1 MKIQSLA
8 SSSLLIFAFLLP
20 LAAAETLLVADGPA
34 AGATALVPTA
44 GNGGNSLTEAE
55 WTNVAPPPNAA
66 SWIPGTI
73 GVGYEASPNS
83 GTSYATLLGLE
94 LRSRMQNRSTTAY
107 IRIPFSAD
115 RKALESARALFLE
128 LKYDDGF
135 VAYLNGVRVASSN
148 APGQLTSSSAASSN
162 NSDSRALEFE
172 QFDLSSFIPLLNEG
186 ANMLAIHGLNDGA
199 GSSDFLILPRLVVT
213 DSLPPVWPDLQLG
226 TPITNANSPVALTHA
241 PDGSGRLFIVE
252 RAGRIRIWD
261 GGALRTFL
269 DLRSRVN
276 TNDSGGDERGLLA
289 LAFSPEYATNGH
301 FYVNYISSNSSPRG
315 STVISR
321 FTVNP
326 ANADDGIETSEEV
339 ILVIP
344 QPEPNHN
351 GGQIN
356 FGPDGYLYIGMG
368 DGGGAGDLHGSVGN
382 GQANDT
388 FLGKMLRI
396 DVEGLPDPG
405 LPYAIP
411 ADNPFL
417 LDTQVPNEIW
427 AFGLRNPWRWS
438 FDRKTGDMYIADVG
452 QYEWEEVNFIPAAST
467 GGENFQW
474 RRVEGFNTFNS
485 GTPLTKGTS
494 TDPVFEY
501 DHNTGSSIT
510 GGYVYRGSSFPRM
523 EGIYYFGDYN
533 SGRIWGLQRDPSG
546 NWIDRQFLDTSL
558 NISSFGEDEAG
569 NLYVASLFTG
579 DIYRLSDTR
588 GETYLQVTEASFTP
602 DGEAQVLFGSEIGKR
617 YQLQVS
623 ADLQS
628 WSDLGQPRMATDFDS
643 EISAAL
649 PVPAPAEAY
658 FRVMELAD

>member
-1 MKIQSLA
+1 MKIQRLA

-226 TPITNANSPVALTHA
+226 TPIANANSPVALTHA

-501 DHNTGSSIT
+501 DHNAGSSIT

>member
-1 MKIQSLA
+1 MKIQRLA

-162 NSDSRALEFE
+162 NSDTRALEFE

-396 DVEGLPDPG
+396 DVEGFPDPG

-501 DHNTGSSIT
+501 DHNAGSSIT

-558 NISSFGEDEAG
+558 NVSSFGEDEAG

-643 EISAAL
+643 EISATL

>member
-1 MKIQSLA
+1 MKIQRLA

-66 SWIPGTI
+66 SWIPATI

-94 LRSRMQNRSTTAY
+94 LRARMQNRSTTAY

-162 NSDSRALEFE
+162 NSDTRALEFE

-501 DHNTGSSIT
+501 DHNAGSSIT

-558 NISSFGEDEAG
+558 NVSSFGEDEAG

>member
-1 MKIQSLA
+1 MKIQRLA

-213 DSLPPVWPDLQLG
+213 DSPPPVWPDLQLG

-301 FYVNYISSNSSPRG
+301 FYVNYISGNSSPRG

-501 DHNTGSSIT
+501 DHNAGSSIT

>member
-1 MKIQSLA
+1 MKIQRLA

-148 APGQLTSSSAASSN
+148 APGQLTASSAASSN
-162 NSDSRALEFE
+162 NSDTRALEFE

-501 DHNTGSSIT
+501 DHNAGSSIT

-558 NISSFGEDEAG
+558 NVSSFGEDEAG

>member
-1 MKIQSLA
+1 MKIQRLA

-162 NSDSRALEFE
+162 NSDTRALEFE

-261 GGALRTFL
+261 GRALRTFL

-289 LAFSPEYATNGH
+289 LAFSPGYATNGH

-396 DVEGLPDPG
+396 DVEGFPDPG

-501 DHNTGSSIT
+501 DHNAGSSIT

-558 NISSFGEDEAG
+558 NVSSFGEDEAG

>member
-1 MKIQSLA
+1 MKIQHLA

-162 NSDSRALEFE
+162 NSDTRALEFE

-289 LAFSPEYATNGH
+289 LAFSPGYATNGH

-501 DHNTGSSIT
+501 DHNAGSSIT

-533 SGRIWGLQRDPSG
+533 SGRSWGLQRDPSG

-558 NISSFGEDEAG
+558 NVSSFGEDEAG

>member
-1 MKIQSLA
+1 MKIQHLA

-115 RKALESARALFLE
+115 RKALESARALILE

-162 NSDSRALEFE
+162 NSDTRALEFE

-213 DSLPPVWPDLQLG
+213 DSQPPVWPDLQLG
-226 TPITNANSPVALTHA
+226 TPITTANSPVALTHA

-501 DHNTGSSIT
+501 DHNAGSSIT
-510 GGYVYRGSSFPRM
+510 GGYVYRGSRFPRM

-558 NISSFGEDEAG
+558 NVSSFGEDEAG

>member
-226 TPITNANSPVALTHA
+226 TPIANANSPVALTHA

-501 DHNTGSSIT
+501 DHNAGSSIT

-558 NISSFGEDEAG
+558 NVSSFGEDEAG

>member
-1 MKIQSLA
+1 MKIQRLA

-213 DSLPPVWPDLQLG
+213 DSPPPVWPDLQLG

-276 TNDSGGDERGLLA
+276 TSDSGGDERGLLA

-474 RRVEGFNTFNS
+474 RRVEGFNTFSS

-501 DHNTGSSIT
+501 DHNAGSSIT

>member
-1 MKIQSLA
+1 MKIQRLA

-162 NSDSRALEFE
+162 NSDTRALEFE

-226 TPITNANSPVALTHA
+226 TPITTANSPVALTHA

-501 DHNTGSSIT
+501 DHNAGSSIT

-558 NISSFGEDEAG
+558 NVSSFGEDEAG

>member
-1 MKIQSLA
+1 MKIQHLA

-162 NSDSRALEFE
+162 NSDTRALEFE

-289 LAFSPEYATNGH
+289 LAFSPGYATNGH

-501 DHNTGSSIT
+501 DHNAGSSIT

-558 NISSFGEDEAG
+558 NVSSFGEDEAG

>member
-1 MKIQSLA
+1 MKIQRLA

-115 RKALESARALFLE
+115 RKALESARALILE

-162 NSDSRALEFE
+162 NSDTRALEFE

-226 TPITNANSPVALTHA
+226 TPITTANSPVALTHA

-289 LAFSPEYATNGH
+289 LAFSPGYATNGH

-396 DVEGLPDPG
+396 DVEGFPDPG

-501 DHNTGSSIT
+501 DHNAGSSIT

-558 NISSFGEDEAG
+558 NVSSFGEDEAG

-643 EISAAL
+643 EISATL

>member
-115 RKALESARALFLE
+115 RKALESARALILE

-226 TPITNANSPVALTHA
+226 TPIANANSPVALTHA

-501 DHNTGSSIT
+501 DHNAGSSIT

-546 NWIDRQFLDTSL
+546 NWIDRQLLDTSL
-558 NISSFGEDEAG
+558 NVSSFGEDEAG

>member
-1 MKIQSLA
+1 MKIQRLA

-115 RKALESARALFLE
+115 RKALESARALILE

-162 NSDSRALEFE
+162 NSDTRALEFE

-501 DHNTGSSIT
+501 DHNAGSSIT

-558 NISSFGEDEAG
+558 NVSSFGEDEAG

-643 EISAAL
+643 EISATL

>member
-1 MKIQSLA
+1 MKIQRLA

-226 TPITNANSPVALTHA
+226 TPIANANSPVALTHA

-301 FYVNYISSNSSPRG
+301 FYVNYISGNSSPRG

-501 DHNTGSSIT
+501 DHNAGSSIT

>member
-1 MKIQSLA
+1 MKIQRLA

-276 TNDSGGDERGLLA
+276 TSDSGGDERGLLA

-301 FYVNYISSNSSPRG
+301 FYVNYISGNSSPRG

-501 DHNTGSSIT
+501 DHNAGSSIT

>member
-20 LAAAETLLVADGPA
+20 LAVAETLLVADGPA

-115 RKALESARALFLE
+115 RKALESARALILE

-162 NSDSRALEFE
+162 NSDTRALEFE

-289 LAFSPEYATNGH
+289 LAFSPGYATNGH

-474 RRVEGFNTFNS
+474 RRLEGFNTFNS

-494 TDPVFEY
+494 TDPVVEY
-501 DHNTGSSIT
+501 DHNAGSSIT
-510 GGYVYRGSSFPRM
+510 GGYGYRGSSFPRM

-558 NISSFGEDEAG
+558 NVSSFGAVSYTH
-569 NLYVASLFTG
+569 LTLPT
-579 DIYRLSDTR
+579 IYS
-588 GETYLQVTEASFTP
+588 V
-602 DGEAQVLFGSEIGKR
+602 
-617 YQLQVS
+617 
-623 ADLQS
+623 
-628 WSDLGQPRMATDFDS
+628 
-643 EISAAL
+643 
-649 PVPAPAEAY
+649 
-658 FRVMELAD
+658 

>member
-1 MKIQSLA
+1 MKIQRLA

-115 RKALESARALFLE
+115 RKALESARALILE

-162 NSDSRALEFE
+162 NSDTRALEFE

-289 LAFSPEYATNGH
+289 LAFSPGYATNGH

-501 DHNTGSSIT
+501 DHNAGSSIT

-558 NISSFGEDEAG
+558 NVSSFGEDEAG

>member
-226 TPITNANSPVALTHA
+226 TPIANANSPVALTHA

-276 TNDSGGDERGLLA
+276 TSDSGGDERGLLA
-289 LAFSPEYATNGH
+289 LAFSPE
-301 FYVNYISSNSSPRG
+301 
-315 STVISR
+315 
-321 FTVNP
+321 
-326 ANADDGIETSEEV
+326 
-339 ILVIP
+339 
-344 QPEPNHN
+344 
-351 GGQIN
+351 
-356 FGPDGYLYIGMG
+356 
-368 DGGGAGDLHGSVGN
+368 
-382 GQANDT
+382 
-388 FLGKMLRI
+388 
-396 DVEGLPDPG
+396 
-405 LPYAIP
+405 
-411 ADNPFL
+411 
-417 LDTQVPNEIW
+417 
-427 AFGLRNPWRWS
+427 
-438 FDRKTGDMYIADVG
+438 
-452 QYEWEEVNFIPAAST
+452 
-467 GGENFQW
+467 
-474 RRVEGFNTFNS
+474 
-485 GTPLTKGTS
+485 
-494 TDPVFEY
+494 
-501 DHNTGSSIT
+501 
-510 GGYVYRGSSFPRM
+510 
-523 EGIYYFGDYN
+523 
-533 SGRIWGLQRDPSG
+533 
-546 NWIDRQFLDTSL
+546 
-558 NISSFGEDEAG
+558 
-569 NLYVASLFTG
+569 
-579 DIYRLSDTR
+579 
-588 GETYLQVTEASFTP
+588 
-602 DGEAQVLFGSEIGKR
+602 
-617 YQLQVS
+617 
-623 ADLQS
+623 
-628 WSDLGQPRMATDFDS
+628 
-643 EISAAL
+643 
-649 PVPAPAEAY
+649 
-658 FRVMELAD
+658 

>member
-1 MKIQSLA
+1 MKIQRLA

-162 NSDSRALEFE
+162 NSDTRALEFE

-289 LAFSPEYATNGH
+289 LAFSPGYATNGH

-501 DHNTGSSIT
+501 DHNAGSSIT

-558 NISSFGEDEAG
+558 NVSSFGEDEAG

>member
-1 MKIQSLA
+1 MKIQRLA

-107 IRIPFSAD
+107 IRITFSAD

-162 NSDSRALEFE
+162 NSDTRALEFE

-199 GSSDFLILPRLVVT
+199 GSSDFLILPRLVVS
-213 DSLPPVWPDLQLG
+213 DSQPPVWPDLQLG
-226 TPITNANSPVALTHA
+226 TPITTANSPVALTHA

-501 DHNTGSSIT
+501 DHNAGSSIT

-558 NISSFGEDEAG
+558 NVSSFGEDEAG

-643 EISAAL
+643 EISATL

>member
-1 MKIQSLA
+1 MKIQRLA

-162 NSDSRALEFE
+162 NSDTRALEFE

-501 DHNTGSSIT
+501 DHNAGSSIT

-558 NISSFGEDEAG
+558 NVSSFGEDEAG

>member
-20 LAAAETLLVADGPA
+20 LAAAETLLVPDGPA

-148 APGQLTSSSAASSN
+148 APGQLTASSAASSN
-162 NSDSRALEFE
+162 NSDTRALEFE

-501 DHNTGSSIT
+501 DHNAGSSIT

-558 NISSFGEDEAG
+558 NVSSFGEDEAG

-643 EISAAL
+643 EISATL
-649 PVPAPAEAY
+649 PVPSPAEAY

>member
-115 RKALESARALFLE
+115 RKALESARALILE

-162 NSDSRALEFE
+162 NSDTRALEFE

-289 LAFSPEYATNGH
+289 LAFSPGYATNGH

-501 DHNTGSSIT
+501 DHNAGSSIT

-533 SGRIWGLQRDPSG
+533 SGRIWGLQRDPFG
-546 NWIDRQFLDTSL
+546 NWIDRQLLDTSL
-558 NISSFGEDEAG
+558 NVSSFGEDEAG

>member
-115 RKALESARALFLE
+115 RKALESARALILE

-162 NSDSRALEFE
+162 NSDTRALEFE

-289 LAFSPEYATNGH
+289 LAFSPGYATNGH

-501 DHNTGSSIT
+501 DHNAGSSIT

-546 NWIDRQFLDTSL
+546 NWIDRQLLDTSL
-558 NISSFGEDEAG
+558 NVSSFGEDEAG

-643 EISAAL
+643 EISATL

>member
-115 RKALESARALFLE
+115 RKALESARALILE

-289 LAFSPEYATNGH
+289 LAFSPGYATNGH

-501 DHNTGSSIT
+501 DHNAGSSIT

-546 NWIDRQFLDTSL
+546 NWIDRQLLDTSL
-558 NISSFGEDEAG
+558 NVSSFGEDEAG

>member
-1 MKIQSLA
+1 MKIQRLA

-107 IRIPFSAD
+107 IRVPFSAD

-148 APGQLTSSSAASSN
+148 APGQLTASSAASSN
-162 NSDSRALEFE
+162 NSDTRALEFE

-501 DHNTGSSIT
+501 DHNAGSSIT

-558 NISSFGEDEAG
+558 NVSSFGEDEAG

>member
-115 RKALESARALFLE
+115 RKALESARALILE

-162 NSDSRALEFE
+162 NSDTRALEFE

-289 LAFSPEYATNGH
+289 LAFSPGYATNGH

-501 DHNTGSSIT
+501 DHNAGSSIT

-546 NWIDRQFLDTSL
+546 NWIDRQLLDTSL
-558 NISSFGEDEAG
+558 NVSSFGEDEAG

>member
-1 MKIQSLA
+1 MKIQHLA

-107 IRIPFSAD
+107 IRVPFSAD

-162 NSDSRALEFE
+162 NSDTRALEFE

-226 TPITNANSPVALTHA
+226 TPITHANSPVALTHA

-396 DVEGLPDPG
+396 DVEL
-405 LPYAIP
+405 
-411 ADNPFL
+411 
-417 LDTQVPNEIW
+417 
-427 AFGLRNPWRWS
+427 
-438 FDRKTGDMYIADVG
+438 
-452 QYEWEEVNFIPAAST
+452 
-467 GGENFQW
+467 
-474 RRVEGFNTFNS
+474 
-485 GTPLTKGTS
+485 
-494 TDPVFEY
+494 
-501 DHNTGSSIT
+501 
-510 GGYVYRGSSFPRM
+510 
-523 EGIYYFGDYN
+523 
-533 SGRIWGLQRDPSG
+533 
-546 NWIDRQFLDTSL
+546 SL
-558 NISSFGEDEAG
+558 IH
-569 NLYVASLFTG
+569 
-579 DIYRLSDTR
+579 I
-588 GETYLQVTEASFTP
+588 
-602 DGEAQVLFGSEIGKR
+602 
-617 YQLQVS
+617 
-623 ADLQS
+623 
-628 WSDLGQPRMATDFDS
+628 
-643 EISAAL
+643 
-649 PVPAPAEAY
+649 
-658 FRVMELAD
+658 

>member
-1 MKIQSLA
+1 MKIQHLA

-115 RKALESARALFLE
+115 RKALESARALILE

-148 APGQLTSSSAASSN
+148 APGQLTASSAASSN
-162 NSDSRALEFE
+162 NSDTRALEFE

-213 DSLPPVWPDLQLG
+213 DSQPPVWPDLQLG
-226 TPITNANSPVALTHA
+226 TPITTANSPVALTHA

-289 LAFSPEYATNGH
+289 LAFSPGYATNGH

-501 DHNTGSSIT
+501 DHNAGSSIT

-558 NISSFGEDEAG
+558 NVSSFGEDEAG
-569 NLYVASLFTG
+569 NLYVASLYTG

>member
-1 MKIQSLA
+1 MKIQRLA

-162 NSDSRALEFE
+162 NSDTRALEFE

-289 LAFSPEYATNGH
+289 LAFSPGYATNGH

-501 DHNTGSSIT
+501 DHNAGSSIT

-558 NISSFGEDEAG
+558 NVSSFGEDEAG

-643 EISAAL
+643 EISATL

>member
-276 TNDSGGDERGLLA
+276 TSDSGGDERGLLA

-301 FYVNYISSNSSPRG
+301 FYVNYISGNSSPRG

-501 DHNTGSSIT
+501 DHNAGSSIT

>member
-162 NSDSRALEFE
+162 NSDTRALEFE

-289 LAFSPEYATNGH
+289 LAFSPGYATNGH

-396 DVEGLPDPG
+396 DVEGFPDPG

-501 DHNTGSSIT
+501 DHNAGSSIT

-558 NISSFGEDEAG
+558 NVSSFGEDEAG

>member
-162 NSDSRALEFE
+162 NSDTRALEFE

-226 TPITNANSPVALTHA
+226 TPIANANSPVALTHA

-276 TNDSGGDERGLLA
+276 TSDSGGDERGLLA

-301 FYVNYISSNSSPRG
+301 FYVNYISGNSSPRG

-501 DHNTGSSIT
+501 DHNAGSSIT

>member
-213 DSLPPVWPDLQLG
+213 DSPPPVWPDLQLG

-501 DHNTGSSIT
+501 DHNAGSSIT

>member
-115 RKALESARALFLE
+115 RKALESARALILE

-289 LAFSPEYATNGH
+289 LAFSPGYATNGH

-501 DHNTGSSIT
+501 DHNAGSSIT

-546 NWIDRQFLDTSL
+546 NWIDRQLLDTSL
-558 NISSFGEDEAG
+558 NVSSFGEDEAG

-643 EISAAL
+643 EISATL